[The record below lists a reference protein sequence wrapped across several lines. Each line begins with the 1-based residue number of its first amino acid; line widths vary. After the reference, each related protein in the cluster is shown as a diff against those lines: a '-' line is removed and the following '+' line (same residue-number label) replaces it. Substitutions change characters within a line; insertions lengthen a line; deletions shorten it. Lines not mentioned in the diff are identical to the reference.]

1 MPPRALVSKPK
12 QARDRSALDHLALA
26 TGEYVYL
33 VTKHTE
39 GARHLP
45 DLPHI
50 HAQGSQQWLRLA
62 PAMPAPG
69 DPAYAAKRQAFF
81 DTCDRYCKCDTPADP
96 VQSVIAV
103 QAAGWAMQRAM
114 AEIDAL
120 PTADKSYVYKVAK
133 EYSYEKCRKREAEL
147 GSPYSYRPLPP
158 QALAAS
164 NPSNPSNASFPM
176 IPYAPGTVVEY
187 RTAAGAIAYCT
198 IVDYGT
204 SRVRGDYFIIS
215 HRESGA
221 EEHLT
226 KEQMFDLLDRSMD
239 ICEPEK

>member
-1 MPPRALVSKPK
+1 MPPRARVLKPK
-12 QARDRSALDHLALA
+12 KERDCNALDQLGIA

-45 DLPHI
+45 NLTEI
-50 HAQGSQQWLRLA
+50 HEQGSQQWLRIA
-62 PAMPAPG
+62 PVMPAPG
-69 DPAYAAKRQAFF
+69 DPDYAAKRQVFF

-96 VQSVIAV
+96 VELVFFPPSHDVAYSRITIMYLRSVIAV
-103 QAAGWAMQRAM
+103 QAAGFAMQTSM
-114 AEIDAL
+114 AEMDAL
-120 PTADKSYVYKVAK
+120 PGADKSYVYKKAK
-133 EYSYEKCRKREAEL
+133 EYSFEKCRKREAEL
-147 GSPYSYRPLPP
+147 GIPYRPIPP
-158 QALAAS
+158 QA
-164 NPSNPSNASFPM
+164 
-176 IPYAPGTVVEY
+176 IY
-187 RTAAGAIAYCT
+187 RTAAGGTAYCT

-204 SRVRGDYFIIS
+204 SRVRGEWFLIS
-215 HRESGA
+215 HRDSGA

>member
-1 MPPRALVSKPK
+1 MPPRALVPKPK

-26 TGEYVYL
+26 TGE
-33 VTKHTE
+33 
-39 GARHLP
+39 
-45 DLPHI
+45 
-50 HAQGSQQWLRLA
+50 
-62 PAMPAPG
+62 
-69 DPAYAAKRQAFF
+69 
-81 DTCDRYCKCDTPADP
+81 
-96 VQSVIAV
+96 SVIAV
-103 QAAGWAMQRAM
+103 QAAGWAMQTSM

-147 GSPYSYRPLPP
+147 GSPYTYRPSPIPP

-239 ICEPEK
+239 ICEPEM